1 MSFKMF
7 SRSYAE
13 PDAGE
18 HEIVLSGLPGVK
30 VRATA
35 LHASSPWVL
44 VGDDLGGVSIH
55 DYQNSLIVFKIQP
68 ELHIPNRGG
77 QSSKCTRV
85 RHVVFLDANDAAWSG
100 RPGAEAQAGGMVLGS
115 EKAGAVLPPVCCAA
129 EERLVLAVTESSVL
143 LIDYVTCQVREVG
156 ALDARAVNAL
166 HVVPQAPA
174 SRRQLL
180 FAAAGSDGI
189 VRIVDTET
197 CLIVR
202 ELNCGKKKAS
212 SLTHLVLFHLSPGGG
227 PSGGGGG
234 RVPLAIVAAAADGQL
249 YSWTFQQPENLC
261 AVAAGAEVTGMR
273 LSVSDGVPRL
283 VTLHSDKTLAIW
295 HAASD
300 QPLKEVARVK
310 PGTRPKGS
318 SFAYHALASVH
329 LGHPKGVAW
338 VAASAK
344 DSCLHLLHCQSSGAA
359 PGEALAVPLGR
370 QGQQLLQAMAW
381 SDKKAAA
388 KFKVYHLAEHPAH
401 TRLVSVST
409 SSGFAVLR
417 IVVPSP
423 CAASQLCLIAS
434 PSPTAAAAAAGPS
447 AVQDRGLGGV
457 VWGLLPAASAHAL
470 AGGGGGGCVF
480 KLCRVHIKLPDA
492 HGGVVAGGQQVAA
505 TRCVPCLA
513 QHSFAS
519 APAAACSSTPA
530 LPSIAASPSG
540 RFLLVLSSERPPPV
554 AKKKGVRAG
563 EGGEERGRGGTWFAT
578 YYICHTPNRFR
589 PPTRRHTHRHT
600 PNASVA
606 ACPRLRVS
614 AKRPEA

>member
-1 MSFKMF
+1 LLESLEMSFKMF
-7 SRSYAE
+7 GRSVAE

-18 HEIVLSGLPGVK
+18 HDIVLSGLPGVK

-44 VGDDLGGVSIH
+44 VGDDMGGVSIH
-55 DYQNSLIVFKIQP
+55 DYQHSLIVFKIQP

-85 RHVVFLDANDAAWSG
+85 RHVVFLDANDAAWRG

-129 EERLVLAVTESSVL
+129 SEERLVLAVTESSVL

-227 PSGGGGG
+227 GGPSGGGGG
-234 RVPLAIVAAAADGQL
+234 RVAIVAAAADGQL

-329 LGHPKGVAW
+329 LGHPQGVAW

-344 DSCLHLLHCQSSGAA
+344 DACLHLLHCQPSGAA
-359 PGEALAVPLGR
+359 PGEEKALAVPLSR
-370 QGQQLLQAMAW
+370 QGQQLLQAMAS
-381 SDKKAAA
+381 SDKKAAS
-388 KFKVYHLAEHPAH
+388 KFKVYHLAEHPAN

-434 PSPTAAAAAAGPS
+434 PPPPAAAAAAGPS

-480 KLCRVHIKLPDA
+480 HLCRVHIKLPDA

-513 QHSFAS
+513 QLSFAS
-519 APAAACSSTPA
+519 APAAAYSSASA
-530 LPSIAASPSG
+530 LPTIAASPSG

-554 AKKKGVRAG
+554 AKKKGVQAG
-563 EGGEERGRGGTWFAT
+563 EGGEGSGGHV
-578 YYICHTPNRFR
+578 CHLLHLPHPQQV
-589 PPTRRHTHRHT
+589 PPSYTHTHT
-600 PNASVA
+600 QCLCGSV
-606 ACPRLRVS
+606 PTV
-614 AKRPEA
+614 